1 VALALFTVVLFLM
14 LALVRSGF
22 GRVLVA
28 IRENEERTRMLGY
41 DTFSSRLAALVVS
54 GTVCAAAG
62 AAYGILFGY
71 VGANFASVQYSI
83 LPLLW
88 VLLGGGRHRQRLHLR
103 LHAGGGHRPHPLGAV
118 LPQGAA
124 GHGARAL
131 AEVAAMSALPE
142 MSPLLETRALSRD
155 FGGLRAVD
163 RVDFSVDPGEIR
175 AIIGPNGAGKTT
187 FVSLVCGRLAPSS
200 GTIIFDGAD
209 ITALPAHRRVRLGI
223 AYTFQITSVYAQLS
237 VFDNVALAVQ
247 RTLVDGRSQDP
258 SRGRLRTGVT
268 EALERVGL
276 ADRASLPA
284 GQLAYG
290 HQRLLE
296 VAMGLALKPRLMIL
310 DEPTQGLGDGEIENF
325 VALAREIAANA
336 TVLLIEHNM
345 DVVMQ
350 LADRITVL
358 EAGRVLAEG
367 TPDAIRA
374 NEAVQRAYLGGGA

>member
-1 VALALFTVVLFLM
+1 
-14 LALVRSGF
+14 
-22 GRVLVA
+22 
-28 IRENEERTRMLGY
+28 
-41 DTFSSRLAALVVS
+41 
-54 GTVCAAAG
+54 
-62 AAYGILFGY
+62 
-71 VGANFASVQYSI
+71 
-83 LPLLW
+83 
-88 VLLGGGRHRQRLHLR
+88 
-103 LHAGGGHRPHPLGAV
+103 
-118 LPQGAA
+118 
-124 GHGARAL
+124 
-131 AEVAAMSALPE
+131 

-247 RTLVDGRSQDP
+247 RTLADGRSK
-258 SRGRLRTGVT
+258 GRLRTGVT